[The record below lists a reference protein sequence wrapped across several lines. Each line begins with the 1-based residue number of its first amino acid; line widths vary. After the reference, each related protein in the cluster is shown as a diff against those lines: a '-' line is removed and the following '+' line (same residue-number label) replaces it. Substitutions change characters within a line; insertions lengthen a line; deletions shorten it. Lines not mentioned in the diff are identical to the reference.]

1 MTFDMYS
8 LGTLGVNIKVKVL
21 SCSGRA
27 SIDGVGQEG
36 DQLAP
41 GALNLKS
48 IDI

>member
-8 LGTLGVNIKVKVL
+8 LGVNIKVKVL
-21 SCSGRA
+21 SCSVRA

>member
-1 MTFDMYS
+1 MDYLTS
-8 LGTLGVNIKVKVL
+8 PPKRGVKVP
-21 SCSGRA
+21 SGSVRA